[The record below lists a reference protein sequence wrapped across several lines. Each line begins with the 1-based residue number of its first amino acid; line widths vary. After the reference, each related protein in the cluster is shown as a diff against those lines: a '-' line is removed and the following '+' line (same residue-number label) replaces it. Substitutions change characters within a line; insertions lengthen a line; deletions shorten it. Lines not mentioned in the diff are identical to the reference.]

1 MDPQAKIALYKIL
14 SLKDAENT
22 EDVINVIDEIYNHV
36 LDPSFEKK
44 NGNLEKILNLPDIAL
59 ANDAWQEC
67 MTDEQMEDIIQKYL
81 TNNKKKIMSLD
92 IRNKK
97 KKRFY
102 WVIRSLMI

>member
-1 MDPQAKIALYKIL
+1 MT
-14 SLKDAENT
+14 ENT

-44 NGNLEKILNLPDIAL
+44 NGNLEKILNLPDMAL

-81 TNNKKKIMSLD
+81 SNIKKDDESGYQETKRKKIL
-92 IRNKK
+92 IFLRKK
-97 KKRFY
+97 KKFRKARR
-102 WVIRSLMI
+102 I